1 MARRQDIDSILK
13 NWAFEPG
20 EVAARMVRGS
30 DGRDVLQ
37 MRVEMGVI
45 QLEVEGRP
53 DGERPGGADTY
64 YDFLVGMA
72 IRAGDDFVLSEEQC
86 AEADREFVQFYQRRL
101 CWLAL
106 REFSHAVADA
116 DHTLAFMDFSRDY
129 SPSDEWTEA
138 HEQYRPFVL
147 FQRSQAAALG
157 ALEEHGPDRAV
168 EEINHGLARM
178 KEIYEQAA
186 HDEAFEDDE
195 LVERLIELR
204 ESLRQHFS
212 LEPTLDEQLAAAV
225 ASEQYELA
233 ARLRDEIAKR
243 KHSKA

>member
-1 MARRQDIDSILK
+1 MARKQDIDAILK
-13 NWAFEPG
+13 NWTFEPG

-37 MRVEMGVI
+37 MRIEMGVI
-45 QLEVEGRP
+45 QLEVDGRP
-53 DGERPGGADTY
+53 DGERPGGAETY

-72 IRAGDDFVLSEEQC
+72 INVGDDFVLTEEQC

-106 REFSHAVADA
+106 REFGRAVSDA
-116 DHTLAFMDFSRDY
+116 DHTLTFMDFSRDH
-129 SPSDEWTEA
+129 SPNDEWTEA

-147 FQRSQAAALG
+147 FQRTQAAALG

-168 EEINHGLARM
+168 EEINAGLAKM
-178 KEIYEQAA
+178 KEIYSHID
-186 HDEAFEDDE
+186 HDEPFEDDE
-195 LVERLIELR
+195 LVERLTELR

-212 LEPTLDEQLAAAV
+212 LEASLDEQLAAAV

>member
-1 MARRQDIDSILK
+1 MARKQDIDSILK
-13 NWAFEPG
+13 NWTFEPG

-37 MRVEMGVI
+37 MRIEMGVI
-45 QLEVEGRP
+45 QLEVDGRP
-53 DGERPGGADTY
+53 DGERPGGAETY
-64 YDFLVGMA
+64 YDYLVGQA
-72 IRAGDDFVLSEEQC
+72 IGADGDFTLTEEQC

-106 REFSHAVADA
+106 REFGRAVADA
-116 DHTLAFMDFSRDY
+116 DHTLEFMDFSRDH
-129 SPSDEWTEA
+129 SPSEEWTEA

-147 FQRSQAAALG
+147 FQRTQAAALG

-168 EEINHGLARM
+168 EDINAGLAKLR
-178 KEIYEQAA
+178 EIHEQGETESPF
-186 HDEAFEDDE
+186 DEDE
-195 LVERLIELR
+195 LIERLIKLR

-243 KHSKA
+243 KHSNA

>member
-13 NWAFEPG
+13 NWTFEPG
-20 EVAARMVRGS
+20 EVAARMVRGA

-37 MRVEMGVI
+37 MRIEMGVI

-72 IRAGDDFVLSEEQC
+72 IRVGDDFVLTEEQC

-106 REFSHAVADA
+106 REFRHAVTDA
-116 DHTLAFMDFSRDY
+116 DHTLAFMDFSKDY

-168 EEINHGLARM
+168 EEINAGLARM
-178 KEIYEQAA
+178 KEVYDESG
-186 HDEAFEDDE
+186 HDEPFEDDE

-212 LEPTLDEQLAAAV
+212 LEPSLDDQLAAAV

>member
-13 NWAFEPG
+13 NWTFEPG
-20 EVAARMVRGS
+20 EVAARMVRGA

-37 MRVEMGVI
+37 MRIEMGLI
-45 QLEVEGRP
+45 QLEVDGRP

-64 YDFLVGMA
+64 YDYLVGMA
-72 IRAGDDFVLSEEQC
+72 VSVGDDFVLSEEQC

-106 REFSHAVADA
+106 REFSRAVADA

-129 SPSDEWTEA
+129 SPSDDWTEA

-168 EEINHGLARM
+168 EEINHGLVRM
-178 KEIYEQAA
+178 KEVYEQSDQ
-186 HDEAFEDDE
+186 DEPFEDDE
-195 LVERLIELR
+195 LVERLTELR

-212 LEPTLDEQLAAAV
+212 LEPSLDEQLAAAV

-233 ARLRDEIAKR
+233 ARIRDEIAKR

>member
-1 MARRQDIDSILK
+1 MARKQDIDSILK
-13 NWAFEPG
+13 NWTFEPG

-37 MRVEMGVI
+37 MRIEMGVI
-45 QLEVEGRP
+45 QLEVDGRP
-53 DGERPGGADTY
+53 DGERPGGAETY
-64 YDFLVGMA
+64 YDYLVGLA
-72 IRAGDDFVLSEEQC
+72 IAEGDDFVLSEEQC

-106 REFSHAVADA
+106 REFGRAVADA

-147 FQRSQAAALG
+147 FQRTQAAALR

-168 EEINHGLARM
+168 EEINAGLAKM
-178 KEIYEQAA
+178 KDAYASFEHE
-186 HDEAFEDDE
+186 EAFENDE
-195 LVERLIELR
+195 LVERLVELR

-212 LEPTLDEQLAAAV
+212 LEPSLDEQLAAAV

-233 ARLRDEIAKR
+233 AKLRDEIAKR

>member
-1 MARRQDIDSILK
+1 MARKQDIDSILK
-13 NWAFEPG
+13 NWTFEPG
-20 EVAARMVRGS
+20 EVAARIVRGS

-37 MRVEMGVI
+37 MRIEMGII
-45 QLEVEGRP
+45 QLEVAGRP
-53 DGERPGGADTY
+53 DGERPGGAETY
-64 YDFLVGMA
+64 YDFLVGLA
-72 IRAGDDFVLSEEQC
+72 INVGDDFVLSDEQC

-106 REFSHAVADA
+106 REFGHAVTDA
-116 DHTLAFMDFSRDY
+116 DHTLAFMDFSRDH
-129 SPSDEWTEA
+129 SPNDEWTEA

-147 FQRSQAAALG
+147 FQRTQAAALQ
-157 ALEEHGPDRAV
+157 ALEEHGPDRAI
-168 EEINHGLARM
+168 EEINAGLLKM
-178 KEIYEQAA
+178 KDAYTQFD
-186 HDEAFEDDE
+186 HDEPFEEDE
-195 LVERLIELR
+195 LVERLMELR

-212 LEPTLDEQLAAAV
+212 LEPSLDEQLAAAV

>member
-13 NWAFEPG
+13 NWTFEPG

-37 MRVEMGVI
+37 MRVEMGVL
-45 QLEVEGRP
+45 QLEVDGRP
-53 DGERPGGADTY
+53 DGERPGGAETY
-64 YDFLVGMA
+64 YDYLVGMA
-72 IRAGDDFVLSEEQC
+72 VRVGDDFVLSEEQC

-106 REFSHAVADA
+106 REFGRAVADA

-168 EEINHGLARM
+168 EEINRGLARM
-178 KEIYEQAA
+178 KEIYEQ
-186 HDEAFEDDE
+186 EAQDDPFEDDE

-212 LEPTLDEQLAAAV
+212 LQPSLDEQLAAAV

-243 KHSKA
+243 KQKA

>member
-13 NWAFEPG
+13 NWTFEPG

-37 MRVEMGVI
+37 MRIEMGVI
-45 QLEVEGRP
+45 QLEVDGRP

-64 YDFLVGMA
+64 YDYLVGA
-72 IRAGDDFVLSEEQC
+72 AVQGGDDFQLSEEQC
-86 AEADREFVQFYQRRL
+86 GEADREFVQFYQRRL

-106 REFSHAVADA
+106 REFGRAVADA
-116 DHTLAFMDFSRDY
+116 DHTLAFMDFARDY
-129 SPSDEWTEA
+129 SPSEEWTEA

-147 FQRSQAAALG
+147 FQRTQAAALG

-168 EEINHGLARM
+168 DEINHGLTRM
-178 KEIYEQAA
+178 KDIYESSG

-195 LVERLIELR
+195 LVERLTELR
-204 ESLRQHFS
+204 ESLRRHFS